1 MRSRIVGSSSEYMF
15 SKLPTVFQSG
25 YHFVFPAGISDFKLF
40 FNVLLNKS
48 NRYII
53 VSHCGFHLPFPNE

>member
-48 NRYII
+48 NR
-53 VSHCGFHLPFPNE
+53 